1 MISLESII
9 ESVGGKI
16 TSFRSTG
23 HGLILLTLAMGWFF
37 TTGVRLIYPVLV
49 PQVRTAFGINNTIAG
64 LLFTV
69 MVVMIALTQFPS
81 GIMADRFGERSVLS
95 LSVVGSTVGVVLLAG
110 APVFPVFFVG
120 CVLYGLAA
128 GLFQSPTISAL
139 TRIFPERSGST
150 HGVIFAS
157 GSIGTSALPVIAS
170 GIAVTIGWRFAYVLS
185 VPIFALLVV
194 GIWYLIPKREPELRA
209 DASSSLRAAVSGIR
223 GVLRRDILFV
233 ASAMIL
239 VVIVFH
245 GVSAFL
251 PTYLIEVKGTSQLVA
266 TTVFG
271 LFFVGG
277 FVLQL
282 AAGVGAD
289 RWSNRAILF
298 AITAVAA
305 VSVVGLTRSSG
316 IVPIA
321 VLSIALSSVAAY
333 ISVANTYF
341 ASTLPDDTQGSGIGA
356 LRTVIIGIGGTSPL
370 VTGYFGDANQFDV
383 AFLLFGGC
391 LVVAASVL
399 ALSFVVIRPD

>member
-1 MISLESII
+1 MSLKPFI
-9 ESVGGKI
+9 ELVGR
-16 TSFRSTG
+16 TTTVFRSDG
-23 HGLILLTLAMGWFF
+23 RGLLLLTLAAGWFF
-37 TTGVRLIYPVLV
+37 TTGIRLIYPVIV
-49 PQVRTAFGINNTIAG
+49 PQIRTTFGINNTLAG

-69 MVVMIALTQFPS
+69 MVVMIAFTQFPS
-81 GIMADRFGERSVLS
+81 GIMSDRFGERTVLL
-95 LSVVGSTVGVVLLAG
+95 LSIVGSTAAVVLLAG
-110 APVFPVFFVG
+110 APVFFVFLVG

-139 TRIFPERSGST
+139 TRIFPQRSGST

-157 GSIGTSALPVIAS
+157 GSIGTSVLPVIAG
-170 GIAVTIGWRFAYVLS
+170 GIAVTIGWRFAYMLS
-185 VPIFALLVV
+185 IPVFALLVL
-194 GIWYLIPKREPELRA
+194 GIWYLVPERKPEQRTDA
-209 DASSSLRAAVSGIR
+209 ASSLHTAVSGIH

-233 ASAMIL
+233 AGAMIL

-251 PTYLIEVKGTSQLVA
+251 PTYLMEVKETSQSVA

-282 AAGVGAD
+282 IAGIGAD

-298 AITAVAA
+298 TITVVAA

-321 VLSIALSSVAAY
+321 VLSITLSSVAAY

-370 VTGYFGDANQFDV
+370 LTGYFGDANQFDV

-391 LVVAASVL
+391 LAVAACIL
-399 ALSFVVIRPD
+399 AISFFVVRSD